1 MTDEGISPFLEQIES
16 EVSLEASGNPNNALA
31 FDSDSVENSVVQTV
45 EIAAED
51 YSKYLSEG
59 QRNSLPKSLQEGIIR
74 KKKTQEAEE
83 AAMPSFS
90 EMADSSDP
98 TAQADGLDG
107 ISAEPEPDISH
118 MGETPEPG
126 FDESSLG
133 PTEMG
138 GPEEPP
144 TDPLPRQT
152 NPIEVDFLAERLA
165 NQEQEIVIASMTQKQ
180 YEDWLFPEKE
190 EDEWASGQIT
200 LARIMANLKA
210 AGYDANSLNL
220 DDELFPAYVQI
231 GAALW
236 SRQNLVNPV
245 RTEVLSQ
252 IENAPA
258 SQMVATL
265 EATASAVPTE
275 LAAELFRAPEST
287 NYVPYV
293 LIGATTLTAFL
304 LPFFWRK

>member
-51 YSKYLSEG
+51 YSKYLSSN

-74 KKKTQEAEE
+74 KKKTAEAEE
-83 AAMPSFS
+83 EAMPSFS
-90 EMADSSDP
+90 DMADAPDP

-118 MGETPEPG
+118 MGETPDHGLEET
-126 FDESSLG
+126 DMG

-144 TDPLPRQT
+144 ADPLPRQI

-165 NQEQEIVIASMTQKQ
+165 NQEQEIVVASMTQKQ

-190 EDEWASGQIT
+190 DDDWASGQIT

-231 GAALW
+231 GASLW

-275 LAAELFRAPEST
+275 LAAELFRAPESP

-304 LPFFWRK
+304 IPFFWRK

>member
-16 EVSLEASGNPNNALA
+16 EVVVEASGNPNNALA
-31 FDSDSVENSVVQTV
+31 FDSDSETNSVVGTV

-51 YSKYLSEG
+51 YTKYLSEG
-59 QRNSLPKSLQEGIIR
+59 QRSSLPKSLQEGIIR

-83 AAMPSFS
+83 AAMPSF
-90 EMADSSDP
+90 EAMRD
-98 TAQADGLDG
+98 ADGLDG
-107 ISAEPEPDISH
+107 IEAEPEPDISH
-118 MGETPEPG
+118 MGETPDHGLEET
-126 FDESSLG
+126 DMG

-144 TDPLPRQT
+144 ADPLPRQI

-165 NQEQEIVIASMTQKQ
+165 NQEQEIVVASMTQKQ
-180 YEDWLFPEKE
+180 YEDWLFPEK
-190 EDEWASGQIT
+190 DTDDWASGQIT

-210 AGYDANSLNL
+210 AGYDSNSLNL
-220 DDELFPAYVQI
+220 EDELFPAYVQI

-236 SRQNLVNPV
+236 SRQNLINPI

-275 LAAELFRAPEST
+275 LAAELFRAPESP
-287 NYVPYV
+287 NYVPYF

>member
-1 MTDEGISPFLEQIES
+1 
-16 EVSLEASGNPNNALA
+16 
-31 FDSDSVENSVVQTV
+31 
-45 EIAAED
+45 
-51 YSKYLSEG
+51 
-59 QRNSLPKSLQEGIIR
+59 
-74 KKKTQEAEE
+74 
-83 AAMPSFS
+83 MPSF
-90 EMADSSDP
+90 EAMRD
-98 TAQADGLDG
+98 ADGLDG
-107 ISAEPEPDISH
+107 IEAEPEPDISH
-118 MGETPEPG
+118 MGETPDHGLEET
-126 FDESSLG
+126 DMG

-144 TDPLPRQT
+144 ADPLPRQI

-165 NQEQEIVIASMTQKQ
+165 NQEQEIVVASMTQKQ
-180 YEDWLFPEKE
+180 YEDWLFPEK
-190 EDEWASGQIT
+190 DTDDWASGQIT

-210 AGYDANSLNL
+210 AGYDSNSLNL

-236 SRQNLVNPV
+236 SRQNLINPI

-275 LAAELFRAPEST
+275 LAAELFRAPESP
-287 NYVPYV
+287 NYVPYF

>member
-1 MTDEGISPFLEQIES
+1 MSDEGISPFLEQIES
-16 EVSLEASGNPNNALA
+16 EVAIEASGNPNNALA
-31 FDSDSVENSVVQTV
+31 FDSDSMENSVVDTV

-51 YSKYLSEG
+51 YTKYLSEG
-59 QRNSLPKSLQEGIIR
+59 QRSSLPKSLQEGIIR
-74 KKKTQEAEE
+74 KKKTAEAEE
-83 AAMPSFS
+83 AAMPSFG
-90 EMADSSDP
+90 ELADSSDP
-98 TAQADGLDG
+98 TALTGGLDG

-118 MGETPEPG
+118 MGETPDHGLEET
-126 FDESSLG
+126 DMG

-138 GPEEPP
+138 GPQDPP
-144 TDPLPRQT
+144 TDPLPRQD

-165 NQEQEIVIASMTQKQ
+165 NQEQEMVVASMTQKQ
-180 YEDWLFPEKE
+180 YEDWLFPDKE
-190 EDEWASGQIT
+190 DDDWASGQIT

-220 DDELFPAYVQI
+220 DEQLYPAYVQI
-231 GAALW
+231 GGALW
-236 SRQNLVNPV
+236 SRQNLINPI
-245 RTEVLSQ
+245 RSEVLCQ

-275 LAAELFRAPEST
+275 LAAELFRAPESP

-304 LPFFWRK
+304 LPFVWRK

>member
-16 EVSLEASGNPNNALA
+16 EVVIEASGNPNNALA

-45 EIAAED
+45 EIGAED
-51 YSKYLSEG
+51 YDKYLSAG
-59 QRNSLPKSLQEGIIR
+59 QRSSLPKSLQEGIIR
-74 KKKTQEAEE
+74 KKKTQEAEDG
-83 AAMPSFS
+83 AMPSFA
-90 EMADSSDP
+90 EMADAPDP

-118 MGETPEPG
+118 MGETPEHG
-126 FDESSLG
+126 LDETDMG

-144 TDPLPRQT
+144 TEPLPRQI

-165 NQEQEIVIASMTQKQ
+165 NQEQEIVVASMTQKQ
-180 YEDWLFPEKE
+180 YEDWLFPEK
-190 EDEWASGQIT
+190 DTDDWASGQIT

-210 AGYDANSLNL
+210 AGYDSNSLNL

-236 SRQNLVNPV
+236 SRQNLINPI

-275 LAAELFRAPEST
+275 LAAELFRAPESP
-287 NYVPYV
+287 NYIPYV

-304 LPFFWRK
+304 IPFFWRK

>member
-1 MTDEGISPFLEQIES
+1 MPDEGISPFLEQIES

-31 FDSDSVENSVVQTV
+31 FKSDSEENSVVQTM

-51 YSKYLSEG
+51 YDKYLSEG
-59 QRNSLPKSLQEGIIR
+59 QRSSLPKSLQEGIIR
-74 KKKTQEAEE
+74 KKKIAEAEQE
-83 AAMPSFS
+83 AMPSFT
-90 EMADSSDP
+90 ELADSPDP
-98 TAQADGLDG
+98 TAVTDGLEG
-107 ISAEPEPDISH
+107 IMAEPEPDISH
-118 MGETPEPG
+118 MGETPDHGLEET
-126 FDESSLG
+126 DMG

-138 GPEEPP
+138 GPESPP
-144 TDPLPRQT
+144 TDPLPRQE

-165 NQEQEIVIASMTQKQ
+165 NQDQEMMVASMTQKQ
-180 YEDWLFPEKE
+180 YEDWLFPEE
-190 EDEWASGQIT
+190 GEDDWASGQIT

-210 AGYDANSLNL
+210 AGYDANSLQL
-220 DDELFPAYVQI
+220 DETLFPAYVQI

-236 SRQNLVNPV
+236 SRSHLINPI
-245 RTEVLSQ
+245 RSEVIAQ

-258 SQMVATL
+258 AQMVATL

-275 LAAELFRAPEST
+275 LAAELFRAPESP

>member
-16 EVSLEASGNPNNALA
+16 EVVVEASGNPNNALA
-31 FDSDSVENSVVQTV
+31 FDSDSETNSVVGTV

-51 YSKYLSEG
+51 YTKYLSAG
-59 QRNSLPKSLQEGIIR
+59 QRSSLPKSLQEGIIR

-83 AAMPSFS
+83 AAMPSF
-90 EMADSSDP
+90 EAMRD
-98 TAQADGLDG
+98 ADGLDG
-107 ISAEPEPDISH
+107 IEAEPEPDISH
-118 MGETPEPG
+118 MGETPDHGLEET
-126 FDESSLG
+126 DMG

-144 TDPLPRQT
+144 ADPLPRQI

-165 NQEQEIVIASMTQKQ
+165 NQEQEIVVASMTQKQ
-180 YEDWLFPEKE
+180 YEDWLFPEK
-190 EDEWASGQIT
+190 DTDDWASGQIT

-210 AGYDANSLNL
+210 AGYDSNSLNL

-236 SRQNLVNPV
+236 SRQNLINPI

-275 LAAELFRAPEST
+275 LAAELFRAPESP
-287 NYVPYV
+287 NYVPYF

>member
-1 MTDEGISPFLEQIES
+1 MSDEGISPFLEQIES
-16 EVSLEASGNPNNALA
+16 EVVVEASGNPNNALA
-31 FDSDSVENSVVQTV
+31 FDSDSETNSVVGTV

-51 YSKYLSEG
+51 YTKYLSEG
-59 QRNSLPKSLQEGIIR
+59 QRSSLPKSLQEGIIR

-83 AAMPSFS
+83 AAMPSF
-90 EMADSSDP
+90 EAMRD
-98 TAQADGLDG
+98 ADGLDG
-107 ISAEPEPDISH
+107 IEAEPEPDISH
-118 MGETPEPG
+118 MGETPDHGLEET
-126 FDESSLG
+126 DMG

-144 TDPLPRQT
+144 ADPLPRQI

-165 NQEQEIVIASMTQKQ
+165 NQEQEIVVASMTQKQ
-180 YEDWLFPEKE
+180 YEDWLFPEK
-190 EDEWASGQIT
+190 DTDDWASGQIT

-210 AGYDANSLNL
+210 AGYDSNSLNL
-220 DDELFPAYVQI
+220 EDELFPAYVQI

-236 SRQNLVNPV
+236 SRQNLINPI

-275 LAAELFRAPEST
+275 LAAELFRAPESP
-287 NYVPYV
+287 NYVPYF

>member
-16 EVSLEASGNPNNALA
+16 EVVVEASGNPNNALA
-31 FDSDSVENSVVQTV
+31 FDSDSETNSVVGTV
-45 EIAAED
+45 EIGAED
-51 YSKYLSEG
+51 YNKYLSAG
-59 QRNSLPKSLQEGIIR
+59 QRSSLPKSLQEGIIR

-83 AAMPSFS
+83 AAMPSF
-90 EMADSSDP
+90 ETMRD
-98 TAQADGLDG
+98 ADG
-107 ISAEPEPDISH
+107 IEAEPEPDISQ
-118 MGETPEPG
+118 MGETPDHGLEET
-126 FDESSLG
+126 DMG

-144 TDPLPRQT
+144 ADPLPRQI

-165 NQEQEIVIASMTQKQ
+165 NQEQEIVVASMTQKQ
-180 YEDWLFPEKE
+180 YEDWLFPEK
-190 EDEWASGQIT
+190 DTDDWASGQIT

-210 AGYDANSLNL
+210 AGYDSNTLNL
-220 DDELFPAYVQI
+220 DDQLYPAYVQI

-236 SRQNLVNPV
+236 SRQNLINPI

-275 LAAELFRAPEST
+275 LAAELFRAPESP

-304 LPFFWRK
+304 IPFFWRK

>member
-51 YSKYLSEG
+51 YSKYLSEN
-59 QRNSLPKSLQEGIIR
+59 QRSSLPKSLQEGIIR
-74 KKKTQEAEE
+74 KKKTAEAEE
-83 AAMPSFS
+83 AAMPSFT
-90 EMADSSDP
+90 ELADSSDP

-118 MGETPEPG
+118 MGETPDHG
-126 FDESSLG
+126 LDETDMG

-144 TDPLPRQT
+144 TEPLPRQD

-165 NQEQEIVIASMTQKQ
+165 NQEQEMVVASMTQKQ
-180 YEDWLFPEKE
+180 YEDWLFPDQ
-190 EDEWASGQIT
+190 EDDDWASGQIT

-220 DDELFPAYVQI
+220 DEQLYPAYVQI

-236 SRQNLVNPV
+236 SRQNLINPI
-245 RTEVLSQ
+245 RSEVLCQ

-275 LAAELFRAPEST
+275 LAAELFRAPESP

-293 LIGATTLTAFL
+293 LIGATTITAFL